1 MDYHIL
7 ACALQVLLDGYL
19 GCQNLNFV
27 KEDHRHMIG
36 KKKNTYG
43 ELMIVGRFKFHEH
56 IGSN

>member
-1 MDYHIL
+1 MDIQ
-7 ACALQVLLDGYL
+7 ADVIK
-19 GCQNLNFV
+19 LNFV

-56 IGSN
+56 IGSNWHLDHKQMYFKE